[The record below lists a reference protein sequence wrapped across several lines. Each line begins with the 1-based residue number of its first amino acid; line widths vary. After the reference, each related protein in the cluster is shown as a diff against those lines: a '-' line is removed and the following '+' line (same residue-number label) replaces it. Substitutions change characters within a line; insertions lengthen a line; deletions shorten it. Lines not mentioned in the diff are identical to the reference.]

1 MRMPGLNEGA
11 RRRLDLT
18 SSREVR
24 GVEVVRGRVGYG
36 FTLAGQGPCLLSG
49 ILEGSPADQVGLKR
63 GDRIV
68 SVNGTDVA
76 MASHEAVV
84 QLIGTCKGPL
94 RLVVLVGPGPVVS
107 PSSGDQKLGICRT
120 EGKGVDFRA
129 VSDHS
134 GGSLCHFFSATP
146 AKLRPVSEPDMS
158 HWTRLVPET
167 QIGVLSAEEM
177 SEVAGKVS
185 VFSEQID
192 LNPDWT
198 ALNTAMVVGYLGSTE
213 LILALSSLGS
223 EENCLRVIRG
233 CIKQMGTEQETH
245 TLVMMRTMLDCVRL
259 CDDAGAVLAAF
270 PAENLVLGVVC
281 AEDRR
286 FFCLVTTAHTPEGPA
301 GRTGPL
307 RSSCHV
313 FFIDPDLCLHGDHLD
328 IAGRFG
334 FDCTPDPDTQGCLEF
349 PPSPPSVLQFV
360 SVLYCDMG
368 EDVERLRTRLDRES
382 AHHLQRSACGK
393 GSAGSNGDSGIGNST
408 PPEERADRDFPV
420 ARGNDP
426 GGHLPSCP
434 WEDYPPAEG
443 ELARSAPPQ
452 NGRLNLNGH
461 PNPGSTHSLSESLPG
476 PALLAGPSG
485 GPPPRLEFQFKP
497 PPPPYQLSKSQNLT
511 GGGPFRSSQRW
522 FSMSVKQRWPRG
534 RHGEPEGHATSATH
548 SWSGPSPVGS
558 TNALP
563 PPMGQIPVERYQAT
577 EAMAMMSL
585 PQREE
590 WAGRHWRADSGELLN
605 GQPSKDVNTK
615 GSKFWGMGAG
625 RSSGRRFS
633 GRRSFRH
640 SKRLSVARSLDDLE
654 SAASSEA
661 DYGGGV
667 QLQGCCSQ
675 SSLNSTGSL
684 AGSSSQRRLSDR
696 RVASWAA
703 CFERLLQDPIGVRYF
718 SEFLKKEFSEENI
731 LFWQACEYF
740 SHVPATDKKQLS
752 QRAGEIY
759 NSFLSTKATT
769 PVNIDSQAQLADDV
783 LTSPCPNMFKAQ
795 QLQIFNLMKFD
806 SYSRFLKSGLYQ
818 ECMLAE
824 VEGRPLPDPYQ
835 IPCSPAP
842 SKHSGS
848 SGHSSLSTPKK
859 EARKQRS
866 GKSLNEEHGEEHDEH
881 KKRGIFS
888 SWSRNR
894 SFGKGPKKKDIGEI
908 NLDFSG
914 SNGRRASQGSVSS
927 GASMEL
933 ATSCSAGK
941 TEGDHRHSAWER
953 GREGPAKQCNMMLP
967 DGSCASVTLRP
978 GATIRELL
986 RDLCQSVCINM
997 AAVDLFLVGGEKPL
1011 VLDQDCMTLS
1021 ARDLRME
1028 KRTLFRLDLV
1038 PINRSVGL
1046 KAKPTKPV
1054 TEVLRPVVAKYGLHL
1069 NDLVAKISGRTEPLD
1084 LGAPI
1089 SSLDGLRVVLERA
1102 ETAASGK
1109 DSKSKSASL
1118 KGHPASLTSRSPSA
1132 TGDDRS
1138 SGKASGPDPSLP
1150 TEKRKPKKINI
1161 DEAEEFFEL
1170 LSRAQS
1176 SRKNDQRGLLNKE
1189 DLELPDF
1196 LRLTPSSTATLDAAC
1211 STPTSVSQ
1219 GPGAG
1224 REKTAGSAPGRAHP
1238 LSASLR
1244 SESLDSSLG
1253 SANGHS
1259 YSAAGR
1265 RALLPPPRH
1274 TAPLFGSALSPIP
1287 RPSEARGP
1295 GLRTLE
1301 EDSPADL
1308 TLVGEG
1314 DITSPNCTLLP
1325 PSPTLLPHEGSL
1337 PKANFTPPPPCAHP
1351 SQDGCGNGQSS
1362 SERRKRASASDH
1374 SHKRAP
1380 CLGAL
1385 GSQPAVQELMDM
1397 EGVCLEE
1404 GDKVGEV
1411 TIIQGEDSELS
1422 LSFQGY
1428 VSELRQCQ
1436 SRMKT
1441 SLAPGNTH
1449 DQSDESKGSKT
1460 NAHDQSDESKDSKTD
1475 TYKATMV

>member
-1 MRMPGLNEGA
+1 M
-11 RRRLDLT
+11 
-18 SSREVR
+18 
-24 GVEVVRGRVGYG
+24 
-36 FTLAGQGPCLLSG
+36 
-49 ILEGSPADQVGLKR
+49 
-63 GDRIV
+63 
-68 SVNGTDVA
+68 
-76 MASHEAVV
+76 
-84 QLIGTCKGPL
+84 
-94 RLVVLVGPGPVVS
+94 
-107 PSSGDQKLGICRT
+107 
-120 EGKGVDFRA
+120 
-129 VSDHS
+129 
-134 GGSLCHFFSATP
+134 
-146 AKLRPVSEPDMS
+146 
-158 HWTRLVPET
+158 
-167 QIGVLSAEEM
+167 
-177 SEVAGKVS
+177 
-185 VFSEQID
+185 
-192 LNPDWT
+192 
-198 ALNTAMVVGYLGSTE
+198 
-213 LILALSSLGS
+213 
-223 EENCLRVIRG
+223 
-233 CIKQMGTEQETH
+233 
-245 TLVMMRTMLDCVRL
+245 
-259 CDDAGAVLAAF
+259 
-270 PAENLVLGVVC
+270 
-281 AEDRR
+281 
-286 FFCLVTTAHTPEGPA
+286 
-301 GRTGPL
+301 L
-307 RSSCHV
+307 RSS
-313 FFIDPDLCLHGDHLD
+313 PYMEQTLPL
-328 IAGRFG
+328 
-334 FDCTPDPDTQGCLEF
+334 
-349 PPSPPSVLQFV
+349 
-360 SVLYCDMG
+360 
-368 EDVERLRTRLDRES
+368 
-382 AHHLQRSACGK
+382 
-393 GSAGSNGDSGIGNST
+393 NS
-408 PPEERADRDFPV
+408 
-420 ARGNDP
+420 
-426 GGHLPSCP
+426 
-434 WEDYPPAEG
+434 
-443 ELARSAPPQ
+443 
-452 NGRLNLNGH
+452 
-461 PNPGSTHSLSESLPG
+461 
-476 PALLAGPSG
+476 
-485 GPPPRLEFQFKP
+485 
-497 PPPPYQLSKSQNLT
+497 
-511 GGGPFRSSQRW
+511 
-522 FSMSVKQRWPRG
+522 
-534 RHGEPEGHATSATH
+534 
-548 SWSGPSPVGS
+548 
-558 TNALP
+558 
-563 PPMGQIPVERYQAT
+563 
-577 EAMAMMSL
+577 
-585 PQREE
+585 
-590 WAGRHWRADSGELLN
+590 
-605 GQPSKDVNTK
+605 
-615 GSKFWGMGAG
+615 
-625 RSSGRRFS
+625 
-633 GRRSFRH
+633 
-640 SKRLSVARSLDDLE
+640 
-654 SAASSEA
+654 SAASSEG

-675 SSLNSTGSL
+675 SSLNSNGSL
-684 AGSSSQRRLSDR
+684 AGAGNHRRLSDR

-866 GKSLNEEHGEEHDEH
+866 GKSLNEDHGEEQEDQ

-914 SNGRRASQGSVSS
+914 SNGRRESQGSLSS
-927 GASMEL
+927 GASLEL

-941 TEGDHRHSAWER
+941 IEGDPRQSVWER
-953 GREGPAKQCNMMLP
+953 VREGPAKQCSMMLP
-967 DGSCASVTLRP
+967 DGSSSSVTLRP
-978 GATIRELL
+978 GATIRDIL

-1011 VLDQDCMTLS
+1011 VLDQDCMTLNT
-1021 ARDLRME
+1021 RELRME

-1102 ETAASGK
+1102 EPAASGK

-1118 KGHPASLTSRSPSA
+1118 KAPSASLTSRSPSA

-1196 LRLTPSSTATLDAAC
+1196 LRLTPSSTATLNVSC
-1211 STPTSVSQ
+1211 STPSSANQ
-1219 GPGAG
+1219 GPVGG
-1224 REKTAGSAPGRAHP
+1224 APGRAHP
-1238 LSASLR
+1238 LIASLR
-1244 SESLDSSLG
+1244 SESLDSSL
-1253 SANGHS
+1253 SSTNGHS
-1259 YSAAGR
+1259 HSAAGR

-1274 TAPLFGSALSPIP
+1274 HAPLFGPALSPIP

-1301 EDSPADL
+1301 EDAPADL

-1314 DITSPNCTLLP
+1314 DFASPNCTLLP
-1325 PSPTLLPHEGSL
+1325 PSPTLLSNEGSL
-1337 PKANFTPPPPCAHP
+1337 LEANFTPPPPCAP
-1351 SQDGCGNGQSS
+1351 QDGCGNGQSS
-1362 SERRKRASASDH
+1362 SERKMRACAVDPT
-1374 SHKRAP
+1374 HKRAP

-1385 GSQPAVQELMDM
+1385 GSQPAVQELTGID
-1397 EGVCLEE
+1397 GVCLEE
-1404 GDKVGEV
+1404 ADKAGEV
-1411 TIIQGEDSELS
+1411 TIIQGEATELS

-1441 SLAPGNTH
+1441 SQAH
-1449 DQSDESKGSKT
+1449 R
-1460 NAHDQSDESKDSKTD
+1460 NAHDQSDGSTDSKTD